1 MDDMALPS
9 VFGGKKQESSRK
21 VLALDIGL
29 EVVTACLWTVDGGH
43 VSILSSSSPIE
54 WREDRVEELAEASD
68 VALEELGKE
77 ASKVDD
83 VVLGLP
89 ESWIQDDAII
99 SDKKPYLKNIRDQL
113 SLKPVGFVVTHEAL
127 VHYLRELEGGPLTAL
142 VIEYTTT
149 QILAFPVRA
158 GVKGSSV
165 TVERSGDSIID
176 ISLVLKELRLESY
189 PARIVLFSARMK
201 PEEIEKEKHLLLAHD
216 WQKEFP
222 FPHVPKVETLPHTIL
237 LTAVCTSGGTEIAQ
251 SLGML
256 DQGSEIEKEPEH
268 TKQTSKEVRRS
279 TSDEEPQQSSRMAT
293 AESLGFR
300 ELEPVEIS
308 QRETADESVD
318 EVREEH
324 ARAVPTTPARV
335 KHNPLSGFRAHA
347 AKTLRNIFAGRS
359 LGARFSAEVHGTKN
373 AKMMIASVFIA
384 VIVIAIVSVVYLRS
398 SMTADVIVTLKTT
411 PIAQDVELL
420 LNPQANAS
428 DPENSALKVEKVEKE
443 VEGQLEAETTGSKIV
458 GDKAK
463 GKVTIYNATVSE
475 KLFSAGTI
483 ITGPRDM
490 KFSMDETIT
499 VASSSGSSLL
509 NVQPGTATVA
519 VTAVNIGIESNLSE
533 KSEFSI
539 ANFDKKTYVA
549 SNEQAFSGGSSR
561 EIQAVSKDDLA
572 RLERLLLKNLEQ
584 QAIDGLQAEQT
595 EGTRIVPVGST
606 SITQKTF
613 SAKAGDEARS
623 VTLTMTVSSQAYR
636 YATSDLLPVATRMLS
651 ASLPQDTVLREER
664 TQIDP
669 GEIQATSSAG
679 IRLKATLS
687 SETIPIVDKQIFA
700 ESIRGKTIAQAH
712 SILRDMKEVGDVVI
726 TIHPAIA
733 KLLFSAMPQKS
744 ENIQIQTKLGSL

>member
-1 MDDMALPS
+1 MALPS

-29 EVVTACLWTVDGGH
+29 EVVTACLWTVEGGH
-43 VSILSSSSPIE
+43 VRVLSSSSPIE

-68 VALEELGKE
+68 VALEELGKD
-77 ASKVDD
+77 ASKVDE

-99 SDKKPYLKNIRDQL
+99 VDKKPFLKNIRDQL
-113 SLKPVGFVVTHEAL
+113 SLKPIGFVVTHEAL

-142 VIEYTTT
+142 LIEYTTT
-149 QILAFPVRA
+149 QILAFQVRA
-158 GVKGSSV
+158 GVKGASI
-165 TVERSGDSIID
+165 TVERSGDSIVD
-176 ISLVLKELRLESY
+176 ITLLLRELKLESY

-201 PEEIEKEKHLLLAHD
+201 QEEIEKEKHLLLAQD
-216 WQKEFP
+216 WQKDFP

-237 LTAVCTSGGTEIAQ
+237 LTAVCTSGGTEIAR

-256 DQGSEIEKEPEH
+256 DQGSEIQEEKMSSHEQP
-268 TKQTSKEVRRS
+268 SKETRR
-279 TSDEEPQQSSRMAT
+279 TQTEKTYQESSNITT
-293 AESLGFR
+293 AESLGFH
-300 ELEPVEIS
+300 ELEPSEVIQQDVMEEK
-308 QRETADESVD
+308 REDEGGGRVQ
-318 EVREEH
+318 
-324 ARAVPTTPARV
+324 AIPTPPKPT
-335 KHNPLSGFRAHA
+335 KHGLLSSFRTKLA
-347 AKTLRNIFAGRS
+347 TTFRNIFAGRS
-359 LGARFSAEVHGTKN
+359 LGARFSSEVHGTKN
-373 AKMMIASVFIA
+373 IKVITASFVVA
-384 VIVIAIVSVVYLRS
+384 VVILSVATVLYLRS
-398 SMTADVIVTLKTT
+398 SMTADVVITLKTT

-420 LNPQANAS
+420 LDPQANTS
-428 DPENSALKVEKVEKE
+428 DPESGALKVEKVEKE
-443 VEGQLEAETTGSKIV
+443 VEGQMEAETTGLKIV

-475 KLFSAGTI
+475 KVFPAGTV

-490 KFSMDETIT
+490 KFTLDEVIT

-509 NVQPGTATVA
+509 NVQPGTGTVA
-519 VTAVNIGIESNLSE
+519 VTSVNIGTESNLIE

-561 EIQAVSKDDLA
+561 EIQAVSKDDLSK
-572 RLERLLLKNLEQ
+572 LERLLLKNLEQ

-623 VTLTMTVSSQAYR
+623 VTLTMLVSSQAYR

-651 ASLPQDTVLREER
+651 ASLPQGTVLREER

-669 GEIQATSSAG
+669 GEIQATTSAG

-687 SETIPIVDKQIFA
+687 SETIPVVDKQVFI
-700 ESIRGKTIAQAH
+700 ESVRKKTIAQAQ

-726 TIHPAIA
+726 SIRPAIA
-733 KLLFSAMPQKS
+733 RLLFSSMPEKS
-744 ENIQIQTKLGSL
+744 ESIHVQTKLGSL